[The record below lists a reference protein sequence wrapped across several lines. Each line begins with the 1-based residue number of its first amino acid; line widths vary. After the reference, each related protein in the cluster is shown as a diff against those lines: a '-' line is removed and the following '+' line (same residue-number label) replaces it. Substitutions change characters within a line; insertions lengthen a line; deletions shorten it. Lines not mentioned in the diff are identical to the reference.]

1 MQTPALLQFIRR
13 LATVGESDLSDS
25 ELLRRFAHLHDADA
39 FALLVGRHAALV
51 HGVCWRVLQHEQDA
65 EDAFQATFLVL
76 AKKASA
82 VRWRDSAGA
91 WLYEVA
97 HRLSLKARAA
107 AVRRRAREGR
117 LAGTQEAAPAAAE
130 ASWRETQAILER
142 ELRRMPEK
150 YRAPVLLCCLEGA
163 TRDEAA
169 RQLGWSLRTVKR
181 RLEEGRALLRERL
194 ARRGV
199 SLAAALVGVTVG
211 RGAAQAAPAPSLIQA
226 TARAAV
232 SMALGQA
239 GMSAIS
245 AQVFPLAKGMVRTMW
260 WTQVK
265 WTMAALIITA
275 LLGAGALAW
284 TTSSMGPDGEQGPAV
299 VAASLE
305 APAPAVAPLVP
316 EDDQGFG
323 EAVRAAAAVEDP
335 ARKARALLAI
345 AEAQTD
351 AGEKDAAL
359 RTMQE
364 AFQAAGA
371 IPEDRLDHF
380 TDRCW
385 VLSWIG
391 QARAEAGD
399 LEAAEKTTE
408 AIRPLP
414 GEEAAPPTPVQP
426 RTRSTRAE
434 LIASAVTASRGMVY
448 QAICMAQARAGKLP
462 QAMKTLNRIETQFG
476 SWKTEP
482 LLAVVDALAKAGDW
496 KEACEAAGR
505 INGESHYE
513 ALGTIARRQAEAG
526 HRDEARKVIEQA
538 RQAALALHLANGL
551 PNDIDRDR
559 ALVKIALAQAEMGDL
574 KEALQTAES
583 CSGEELHDQTGR
595 LVSLQA
601 KEKCLVELKVRFGDF
616 KAAVDVVKT
625 IDEENE
631 YGYSRGDA
639 LRLIARAQA
648 LAHDAKGALA
658 TADAIKHDFRKAA
671 AFTDVGR
678 ALAKGGDRAAAAE
691 VLKRALELARVVP
704 EWRYPHLRSDP
715 AQPPLL
721 RDLAA
726 AQEEAGER
734 AVARAWIDKLPS
746 PYLKAWARAGLAEGA
761 AKPLDRK

>member
-13 LATVGESDLSDS
+13 LATVEDSDLTDR
-25 ELLRRFAHLHDADA
+25 ELLRRFVQLQDAEA
-39 FALLVGRHAALV
+39 FEMLVGRHAALV
-51 HGVCWRVLQHEQDA
+51 HGVCRRVLRHEQDA

-76 AKKASA
+76 AKKARA

-97 HRLSLKARAA
+97 HRLSFKARAA

-117 LAGTQEAAPAAAE
+117 VAGPPDAAPAAAE
-130 ASWRETQAILER
+130 ATWRETQAILEQ

-199 SLAAALVGVTVG
+199 PLAAALVGVTVG
-211 RGAAQAAPAPSLIQA
+211 RGAAEAAPTPSLILA
-226 TARAAV
+226 TARAGA
-232 SMALGQA
+232 SRTLGQA
-239 GMSAIS
+239 TMSGIS
-245 AQVFPLAKGMVRTMW
+245 AQVYPLAKGMVRTMW

-265 WTMAALIITA
+265 WTTAALVITA

-284 TTSSMGPDGEQGPAV
+284 TVPGMGLGTEHSSDV
-299 VAASLE
+299 VAAASE
-305 APAPAVAPLVP
+305 APAPAVQ
-316 EDDQGFG
+316 ETDKGFG
-323 EAVRAAAAVEDP
+323 EAMRAAVAVEDP
-335 ARKARALLAI
+335 AWKARALLAI
-345 AEAQTD
+345 AEAQIV

-359 RTMQE
+359 RTLQV
-364 AFQAAGA
+364 AFQAASA

-380 TDRCW
+380 TDRCT
-385 VLSWIG
+385 VLGWIG
-391 QARAEAGD
+391 QARAETGD

-414 GEEAAPPTPVQP
+414 GEEVAPPTPVNG
-426 RTRSTRAE
+426 RTRSSRAE
-434 LIASAVTASRGMVY
+434 LIASAVSYSHAMVF
-448 QAICMAQARAGKLP
+448 QAICMAQARTGKLP

-482 LLAVVDALAKAGDW
+482 LLVVVDALAKAGDW
-496 KEACEAAGR
+496 KEAREAAGR

-526 HRDEARKVIEQA
+526 NRDEARKVIEEA

-551 PNDIDRDR
+551 PNDFERDR
-559 ALVKIALAQAEMGDL
+559 ALVKIAMAQADMGDL

-583 CSGEELHDQTGR
+583 CSGKELHDPAGR
-595 LVSLQA
+595 LVSFQA

-616 KAAVDVVKT
+616 KAAVDVAKT

-639 LRLIARAQA
+639 LRLIARGQA

-658 TADAIKHDFRKAA
+658 TADAIKHHFRKAA

-678 ALAKGGDRAAAAE
+678 ALAKGGDRAGAAE
-691 VLKRALELARVVP
+691 GFARALELARAVP

-726 AQEEAGER
+726 AQEEAGDG
-734 AVARAWIDKLPS
+734 AAARAWIDKLPS
-746 PYLKAWARAGLAEGA
+746 PYLKAWALAGLTEGA
-761 AKPLDRK
+761 ARPADRK